1 MQFQRQLHPSEN
13 NRFMETTHTLDELI
27 FANRNQAYGAFA
39 LRRGYRS
46 TINRAL
52 LAGSAIFL
60 LGIGMPTVYRLFAD
74 KLPKDEQMIAVD
86 MTPIQVQELKE
97 EPIPIRAEEPLP
109 QQTTVRDLPP
119 VVLPDEEVLE
129 ENLPP
134 TIDEL
139 AEAKPGEQ
147 TVEGTGDVEEIIA
160 PVESAAPTVQEKAV
174 EVAPPKS
181 DEPFLF
187 VEQQPEFPGGMEALA
202 KFLQKS
208 LQYPGQAARSNISG
222 RVFVSFIVGTDGTLT
237 DVQVPRGI
245 GFGCDEEAIRVVKA
259 MPRWKPGKQSGRAV
273 RVRYNLPIVFALE

>member
-1 MQFQRQLHPSEN
+1 
-13 NRFMETTHTLDELI
+13 METTYSLDELI
-27 FANRNQAYGAFA
+27 FANRNKAYGAFA

-52 LAGSAIFL
+52 LVGSGIFL

-74 KLPKDEQMIAVD
+74 RLPKDDQMIAVD
-86 MTPIQVQELKE
+86 MTPIQLQELKE

-147 TVEGTGDVEEIIA
+147 TVEGSGDVEEIIA

-174 EVAPPKS
+174 EVAPPAEDK
-181 DEPFLF
+181 EFII
-187 VEQQPEFPGGMEALA
+187 VEQQPEFPGGPEALA
-202 KFLQKS
+202 RFLQKS
-208 LQYPGQAARSNISG
+208 LQYPSQAARSNISG
-222 RVFVSFIVGTDGTLT
+222 RVFLSFVVGTDGTLT
-237 DVQVPRGI
+237 DVQVMRGI
-245 GFGCDEEAIRVVKA
+245 GFGCDEEAMRVVKL